1 MAKDFEATYR
11 KALLDHGYEFRG
23 TIGRGGMSRVDE
35 VRHRATGQAYAV
47 KHLGPHTPDDK
58 RDRYRRV
65 LRREG
70 EYQFDH
76 PNVMRVLETFEAG
89 KNCFLV
95 MPRMRSN
102 LKHLIE
108 GQRKFPLNFLIDI
121 VHQAAAGLIY
131 LHQQGV
137 VHRDLKPSNA
147 LYNWNGRDLHVVL
160 CDFGLSLD
168 SWAQLARA
176 FKRTIRAHVAKAGTP
191 TYASPEQMRRGGRC
205 DRRSDIYSLG
215 RIMDTLF
222 GEAME
227 PTYEIP
233 KTPQQRRRL
242 RHLEKG
248 IYLYKRETAAVM
260 EGRIAKCLPYELQ
273 QLVLECIQKEP
284 DRRLQDV
291 SAVYYALSKILM
303 RHRTSQA
310 SGSILS
316 ATTSASTAAK

>member
-11 KALLDHGYEFRG
+11 KALLAHGFEYRG
-23 TIGRGGMSRVDE
+23 VIGRGGMSRVDE
-35 VRHRATGQAYAV
+35 VKHRASGKIYAI
-47 KHLGPHTPDDK
+47 KHLGPDVPKDK

-70 EYQFDH
+70 EYQFAH
-76 PNVMRVLETFEAG
+76 PNVMRVLETVDN
-89 KNCFLV
+89 KSNCFLV
-95 MPRMRSN
+95 MPRMKSN
-102 LKHLIE
+102 LKKLIE
-108 GQRKFPLNFLIDI
+108 SHRQYPLQFLID
-121 VHQAAAGLIY
+121 VMHQTAAGLIY

-137 VHRDLKPSNA
+137 IHRDLKPSNV
-147 LYNWNGRDLHVVL
+147 LYNHNGEGLQVVL

-176 FKRTIRAHVAKAGTP
+176 FKRTLRAHVAKAGTP

-222 GEAME
+222 GNAMASEAE
-227 PTYEIP
+227 LPNP
-233 KTPQQRRRL
+233 PQPRRRL

-248 IYLYKRETAAVM
+248 IYLYKREGATVLDGKVANY
-260 EGRIAKCLPYELQ
+260 IPYELQ
-273 QLVLECIQKEP
+273 QLILECLQKDP

-303 RHRTSQA
+303 RHRTHHA
-310 SGSILS
+310 GGSLLS
-316 ATTSASTAAK
+316 AQAITR